1 MLMFSELQNK
11 VWGEKRTDA
20 DGKPVFDFETG
31 IKFLQSDGRDEIH
44 ISADLS
50 VFKCKPT
57 TLDLPPQILITFN
70 PPISLSNNMFSNLRV
85 IRERGEEEVRFVKHS
100 LFTYLYER
108 SLESPP
114 KPDEKERYESEEAKG
129 LDRFR
134 YVLRNDDDTY
144 LTSGFDYLYTES
156 TRKEFYVTDAN
167 LVQRYADDDDI
178 VKSVKV
184 LEFEAAPQRSI
195 DNQYENFELRDKIVD
210 QVHSV
215 NIKIYTPFTVINK
228 TNIPLILG
236 KKHKK

>member
-1 MLMFSELQNK
+1 M
-11 VWGEKRTDA
+11 
-20 DGKPVFDFETG
+20 
-31 IKFLQSDGRDEIH
+31 
-44 ISADLS
+44 
-50 VFKCKPT
+50 FKCKPT

-178 VKSVKV
+178 VTSVKV

>member
-1 MLMFSELQNK
+1 M
-11 VWGEKRTDA
+11 
-20 DGKPVFDFETG
+20 
-31 IKFLQSDGRDEIH
+31 
-44 ISADLS
+44 
-50 VFKCKPT
+50 
-57 TLDLPPQILITFN
+57 
-70 PPISLSNNMFSNLRV
+70 
-85 IRERGEEEVRFVKHS
+85 
-100 LFTYLYER
+100 
-108 SLESPP
+108 
-114 KPDEKERYESEEAKG
+114 
-129 LDRFR
+129 
-134 YVLRNDDDTY
+134 LRNDDDTY